1 VHEDL
6 ITLAL
11 LSPLDLEQHTYLSES
26 DPPPSYTDAIADA
39 PPTYKPIANL
49 DRQHNEHDVV
59 PGWQRKDLKLHL
71 NPITPSMID
80 FGDSSNFHQ
89 VGAKKKKQQAKQAD
103 KAKWADS
110 GDEGNK
116 DEGGGEEN
124 GGGGGGG
131 GSDNGDGGA
140 GDDGGGGDD
149 WNTGNKKKKGKKGKA
164 AEEEEE
170 KKKEEEE
177 QRKKDEADAVGG
189 DDPLSWAN
197 GGDANPADEW
207 SGFSTTAKKGKKGKK
222 EKVNRNNLSV
232 ESLAD

>member
-1 VHEDL
+1 MHEDL

-11 LSPLDLEQHTYLSES
+11 LSPFDLEQHTYLSES

-39 PPTYKPIANL
+39 PPTYKPIAKL

-89 VGAKKKKQQAKQAD
+89 VGTKKKKQQAKQAD

-116 DEGGGEEN
+116 DEGGGGEEN
-124 GGGGGGG
+124 AGGGGGG

-164 AEEEEE
+164 AEEEE

-189 DDPLSWAN
+189 DDPLSWAD
-197 GGDANPADEW
+197 GGDANPADDW
-207 SGFSTTAKKGKKGKK
+207 SGFSTTAKKGKKSKK